1 MSRTPLIS
9 LLAVC
14 FIAPAASHAW
24 AQEKIDKQIAALE
37 AAKAQFLKDKQA
49 EKQKVL
55 KKFDAW
61 IQKVATS
68 RAMKAADR
76 LSLTDDLREERK
88 VFAEKEDVAES
99 SSNDVL
105 SVMLEYGKAV
115 AKKYKPVSSMFDQMM
130 TACINAG
137 KTEEAKKIKADM
149 ELFEIENLP
158 GRKHVAAGVIWIGSQ
173 HEGNGAIQFL
183 FRVTE
188 LHGSLFKARME
199 RNISVGGHPIFN
211 LDCQL
216 DGILIKVTNIT
227 PMQGSIPLKECRGIL
242 LGQTLLLQLTTLQE
256 TTVPRSKQRIT
267 TRNISFAVLR
277 MQKK

>member
-1 MSRTPLIS
+1 MSRTSLIS

-14 FIAPAASHAW
+14 LVAPAASHAW
-24 AQEKIDKQIAALE
+24 AQEKIDKQIADLE
-37 AAKAQFLKDKQA
+37 AAKAKFLKDKQA

-55 KKFDAW
+55 KRFDAF
-61 IQKVATS
+61 IEQVTTRGAG
-68 RAMKAADR
+68 KAADR

-88 VFAEKEDVAES
+88 VFAEKEDVAEN

-130 TACINAG
+130 TARIKAG

-149 ELFEIENLP
+149 ELFENENLP

-173 HEGNGAIQFL
+173 HEGNGAIQVS

-211 LDCQL
+211 LDCRL
-216 DGILIKVTNIT
+216 DGILIEVTHKSSVH
-227 PMQGSIPLKECRGIL
+227 GSMALEECKGIL
-242 LGQTLLLQLTTLQE
+242 LGQTLILQLTTLQE
-256 TTVPRSKQRIT
+256 TTVPRKQRVI
-267 TRNISFAVLR
+267 TRNTSFAVLR
-277 MQKK
+277 MPKK